1 MESIPVHAEV
11 DDGSFAAP
19 PFGIKHCSLAEV
31 LSLQFIGT
39 ILQDVWVLKF
49 KSLHFLKMLNFQI
62 RCC

>member
-39 ILQDVWVLKF
+39 ILQDV
-49 KSLHFLKMLNFQI
+49 
-62 RCC
+62 